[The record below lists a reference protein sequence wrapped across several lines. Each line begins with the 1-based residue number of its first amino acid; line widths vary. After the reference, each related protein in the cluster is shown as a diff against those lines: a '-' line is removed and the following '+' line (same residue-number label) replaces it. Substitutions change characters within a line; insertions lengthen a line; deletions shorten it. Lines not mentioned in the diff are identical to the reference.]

1 MVYLTFLQKI
11 PKYIEKIIKISY
23 FKNYNTYFEVAS
35 IYEKLKKSIFSV
47 SDFRLL
53 KIFIKE
59 YFLSYKFCEY

>member
-35 IYEKLKKSIFSV
+35 IYEKLKKSILSV
-47 SDFRLL
+47 PDFRLS
-53 KIFIKE
+53 F
-59 YFLSYKFCEY
+59 